1 MKYRLLFIGVSL
13 LSFVEI
19 FELRLDSFMI
29 WFRFKKLRIEKS
41 DESKKVKKKQDFAT
55 FVNNNYF
62 SY

>member
-1 MKYRLLFIGVSL
+1 MKYRPLFIGVSL

-41 DESKKVKKKQDFAT
+41 DESKKVKKKTRFR
-55 FVNNNYF
+55 NICE
-62 SY
+62 